1 MSIPIAVGSV
11 IAERYRVDGIIGE
24 GGMGVVCM
32 ATHLVLNQRVAIKFL
47 RREAMADQDAVHRF
61 VREAQ
66 AAAKIQ
72 SEHVVRVQDVAMLP
86 DGTPYIVMEYLEGE
100 LLATILSTRG
110 ALPVREA
117 IKYALQTCEALAET
131 HAAGIVHGDLKPE
144 NIYIAGSG
152 DGPRRV
158 KLFDFG
164 ISKILVE
171 KEKRPNPKHV
181 MGTPAYMAPEQFES
195 GTVSVGCDVWALG
208 TVLYEMLTGTPP
220 FLADTPEQIRD
231 RVMSEPLTPVLR
243 ADLPE
248 GLNVV
253 ISRCLQKEASLRYP
267 TILDLTAALEDY
279 SPAESSLQRLEHVKS
294 SAVRSSQRLVPTVV
308 VPNRKS
314 NHGTWLLTALGLLAI
329 VGLVIVLLVASRR
342 LHLPHATDDSNA
354 TAAAPP
360 AASSVASASPS
371 ASPQASSSATPST
384 PDAPA
389 ASAEP
394 AASSTKLA
402 GMKKRGGRPATNAEK
417 RAPAPTPPAPT
428 TAPTPTAAPSAE
440 GDRFGTRK

>member
-1 MSIPIAVGSV
+1 M
-11 IAERYRVDGIIGE
+11 DGIIGE

-47 RREAMADQDAVHRF
+47 RREAMVDQDAVHRF

-195 GTVSVGCDVWALG
+195 GTVSMSCDVWALG

-231 RVMSEPLTPVLR
+231 RVISEPLTPVLR
-243 ADLPE
+243 SDLPE

-294 SAVRSSQRLVPTVV
+294 SAVRTSQRLVPTVV

-342 LHLPHATDDSNA
+342 LHLPHASDDSNA
-354 TAAAPP
+354 TAAAPAP
-360 AASSVASASPS
+360 SASPAS
-371 ASPQASSSATPST
+371 SASAASPQASSSATAST
-384 PDAPA
+384 PEAPA
-389 ASAEP
+389 LSAEP
-394 AASSTKLA
+394 SASSTKLA
-402 GMKKRGGRPATNAEK
+402 GMKKRGGRPAANAEK

-428 TAPTPTAAPSAE
+428 TAATPTAAPSAE